1 MQSLTSWAESIWL
14 HVLFKPPAASQLT
27 KGGGG
32 NWCLSTL
39 LNYIPRSSF
48 TALLPVNSTY
58 TKAANCCLH
67 NLQPFNSTNPHIGLY
82 AGRGAGE
89 EHFSSR
95 SLSLYVC
102 VSNSPSIVLVWST
115 FSIKH
120 ARAAFLCFYSWHQW
134 GGDKGQIILPFVQGK
149 AMLCQKC

>member
-1 MQSLTSWAESIWL
+1 MTARPLQT
-14 HVLFKPPAASQLT
+14 PAVSQLT

-67 NLQPFNSTNPHIGLY
+67 NLQPFNSTNPHIGLH

-115 FSIKH
+115 FSLPLFLQLTSMRRRQRTDNFTLRTGQSH
-120 ARAAFLCFYSWHQW
+120 A
-134 GGDKGQIILPFVQGK
+134 LPK
-149 AMLCQKC
+149 MLETA